1 MRTPKRTST
10 RTHMRTGRK
19 FWAFIISLVAICVC
33 AKLGMDVSIGI
44 GTIFGIYCAGNV
56 GTKMANN
63 KEH

>member
-1 MRTPKRTST
+1 MRTPKRTP
-10 RTHMRTGRK
+10 RITHMRTGRK

-44 GTIFGIYCAGNV
+44 GTIFGISCAGNV

-63 KEH
+63 KEQ